1 MCHDFVHEPQIGGFT
16 VRGRGSS
23 DLFYQLDNGGFQVLF
38 QNGCGANT
46 DSHAL
51 GTVDNF
57 PSLKRQRRGSK
68 PQNILL
74 MFRMSVTVPL
84 LLRDSFK

>member
-51 GTVDNF
+51 WNRGQF
-57 PSLKRQRRGSK
+57 PQ
-68 PQNILL
+68 
-74 MFRMSVTVPL
+74 
-84 LLRDSFK
+84 FKAAEAREQTTKHIADV

>member
-1 MCHDFVHEPQIGGFT
+1 MCHDFVHEPLSGGFT
-16 VRGRGSS
+16 VRGNS
-23 DLFYQLDNGGFQVLF
+23 DLGYQLDNGGFQVLF

-46 DSHAL
+46 ASHVL
-51 GTVDNF
+51 GTVDSF

-68 PQNILL
+68 PLHIVL
-74 MFRMSVTVPL
+74 MFRMSVAVAL